1 MSNEYIDGFNFK
13 KCPELLKV
21 AKKYFALDAK
31 ALKLSVKDSSKYG
44 KSSDALREYEKEVF
58 AKAIFETFKIVKP
71 KLHNRMKGG
80 DFEWD
85 EVFADSYEKLDWK
98 QIRCLSGLISRNFV
112 YELPD
117 EYYNN

>member
-1 MSNEYIDGFNFK
+1 MSNEYIEGFNFK

-21 AKKYFALDAK
+21 SKKYFALVDKSYKIGA
-31 ALKLSVKDSSKYG
+31 DSSRHPKVFEAIE
-44 KSSDALREYEKEVF
+44 KFEKEVF
-58 AKAIFETFKIVKP
+58 AKAIFETFKNVKP

-80 DFEWD
+80 DFEWG

-117 EYYNN
+117 EYYN